1 MKYIVILALVFIVF
15 SCQSKQEQPQIIK
28 EPATSKIVVGY
39 VNHWTP
45 NKWGDN
51 FEKAKKLT
59 HINYAF
65 ANIKDGEVVLG
76 NAKDEEV
83 FIELN
88 KLKEVNPNLKI
99 LISVGGWTWSD
110 HFSDAA
116 LTKHSREVF
125 ANSAIRFM
133 LKHRLNGIDLDWEY
147 PGQKGED
154 NVYRAV
160 DKENFTFL
168 LKRIREKLDS
178 LSGGDQYLLTIAT
191 GANQAYLDHTNMAEA
206 QKYLD
211 FINIMTYDYFTGGSK
226 IAGHHA
232 NLYKSD
238 KSNGKGNYSDL
249 AVQQHLAAGI
259 PKNKLVLGVPF
270 YGRYWKGVEPK
281 DQGLYQAATG
291 PTGGLS
297 YAQIADSLKAEVF
310 EEYWDESAKAPYI
323 WRAKDS
329 LWITYD
335 NKESLSQKVQFVN
348 ENQLRGIMFWQFN
361 GDNGELL
368 QNIKF

>member
-1 MKYIVILALVFIVF
+1 MYNTYIKFTQNQLNFFGAHITVSKKYI
-15 SCQSKQEQPQIIK
+15 
-28 EPATSKIVVGY
+28 T
-39 VNHWTP
+39 
-45 NKWGDN
+45 
-51 FEKAKKLT
+51 
-59 HINYAF
+59 
-65 ANIKDGEVVLG
+65 
-76 NAKDEEV
+76 
-83 FIELN
+83 
-88 KLKEVNPNLKI
+88 PNLKLY
-99 LISVGGWTWSD
+99 LIG
-110 HFSDAA
+110 FK
-116 LTKHSREVF
+116 L
-125 ANSAIRFM
+125 NSFIF
-133 LKHRLNGIDLDWEY
+133 N
-147 PGQKGED
+147 
-154 NVYRAV
+154 
-160 DKENFTFL
+160 
-168 LKRIREKLDS
+168 
-178 LSGGDQYLLTIAT
+178 
-191 GANQAYLDHTNMAEA
+191 
-206 QKYLD
+206 LD